1 MDGTDFQFTKWDRL
15 RLRDTVDPAFYGHYA
30 CVGNEGWITDV
41 RQDGHFGLPEVYIKW
56 DKNHWAYNGAPDRWT
71 FQEHFELVA
80 EEEEEEM
87 SDSDSS
93 EDKLFSAFQK
103 FLKSDGTADPKEAVS
118 KALKGDT
125 NEQYAE
131 VVQEVSELLDS
142 CEGFVVIGVTRRDHP
157 KAKDGMLVP
166 VALSYAKT
174 TESGLLALA
183 SAAQYSAEAHG
194 KLVLD
199 AITQMHENK

>member
-1 MDGTDFQFTKWDRL
+1 MDGTDFQFTKWDRV

-56 DKNHWAYNGAPDRWT
+56 DTNHWAYNGAPDRWT
-71 FQEHFELVA
+71 FQEHFELV
-80 EEEEEEM
+80 EEEEEDMPEE
-87 SDSDSS
+87 DN
-93 EDKLFSAFQK
+93 EDKLFNEFQK
-103 FLKSDGTADPKEAVS
+103 FLKSDGKADPKEAVS
-118 KALKGDT
+118 KALKGDE
-125 NEQYAE
+125 NEYAK
-131 VVQEVSELLDS
+131 VVQEVSELLDT
-142 CEGFVVIGVTRRDHP
+142 CEGFVVIGVARRDHP

-166 VALSYAKT
+166 IALSFAKT

-194 KLVLD
+194 QLVVD
-199 AITQMHENK
+199 AITQMHDK